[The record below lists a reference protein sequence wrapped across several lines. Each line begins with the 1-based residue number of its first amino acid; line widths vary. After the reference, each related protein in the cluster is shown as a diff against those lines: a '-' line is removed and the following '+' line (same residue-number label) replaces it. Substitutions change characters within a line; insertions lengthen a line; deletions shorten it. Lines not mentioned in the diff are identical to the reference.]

1 MTHPELQEQ
10 IDHLNR
16 CDAYDVIA
24 VPRGHNPSQYSQSN
38 SRKDTAL
45 DVLAIVI
52 FVAFLGLGGAG
63 LFLSLRGVGF
73 FQTPNEQLTQ
83 QNAEMTE
90 QIAVLTT
97 QVETIQKTVC
107 EVER

>member
-1 MTHPELQEQ
+1 MTHPELQDQ

-24 VPRGHNPSQYSQSN
+24 VPRGHSPSQYSQPN

-45 DVLAIVI
+45 DVFAVVAIV
-52 FVAFLGLGGAG
+52 VFLGLGGTG
-63 LFLSLRGVGF
+63 LFLGLRGVGF

-83 QNAEMTE
+83 QNAEMTG
-90 QIAVLTT
+90 QIAALTA
-97 QVETIQKTVC
+97 QIESIQKTVC
-107 EVER
+107 EVK